1 LETKRFIGN
10 DLSRLYERVR
20 REFGPDAVIVRT
32 RSLLREGA
40 EPLVELI
47 AAPPQAGEELA
58 LDLQWTMVD
67 GALGRLQIAR
77 PRATVGDLEDL
88 VVREAH
94 AALPPPRLAPPPPD
108 FQPDPGWLEGY
119 VDAAPA
125 APQAGFPPGE
135 PAGISP
141 AQARRRSRPLPVLDS
156 IPAETPPDLGWAAR
170 PRPEAPRRPEG
181 GHAPAR
187 EPAPV
192 VGLKRRPNARGRAGS
207 SVESALVEAGLS
219 GEAARRVV
227 SAVPTEQDPAL
238 ALARCLE
245 LLDADY
251 PDEEHTSI
259 ITIQGAPGSG
269 RTTALLRMALDCADT
284 GRDAVLLAADF
295 SRAAARE
302 LIHAYGEATGL
313 PVVDAMDAAAL
324 RAAVQKAQRGT
335 CLFADVPAGAFA
347 ATLPPGVTHHAYLAV
362 PTHWQRGAV
371 EVALGTRG
379 ARFAGC
385 VFTFTDLA
393 TDLSPAV
400 SMAIEAGLGIAFLSS
415 GRDVGTGIMVAEP
428 LTLASGILRTR
439 TGETTDGRLVASA

>member
-1 LETKRFIGN
+1 METKRFIGN

-47 AAPPQAGEELA
+47 AAPAGEGEELA

-77 PRATVGDLEDL
+77 PRATVGDLEDM

-94 AALPPPRLAPPPPD
+94 AALPPPRLAPPPAESQREPA
-108 FQPDPGWLEGY
+108 WLEGY

-125 APQAGFPPGE
+125 APGAGFPQGE
-135 PAGISP
+135 PAGIP
-141 AQARRRSRPLPVLDS
+141 AAQARRRTPALPSLDS
-156 IPAETPPDLGWAAR
+156 IPLETPPELDWAAR
-170 PRPEAPRRPEG
+170 PRPGAPHRSEG
-181 GHAPAR
+181 AQQAASAA
-187 EPAPV
+187 APV
-192 VGLKRRPNARGRAGS
+192 GLRRRPNARGRAGIA
-207 SVESALVEAGLS
+207 VESALAGAGLS
-219 GEAARRVV
+219 AGAARRVA
-227 SAVPTEQDPAL
+227 SAVPSEQDPEL

-245 LLDADY
+245 LLAAEY
-251 PDEEHTSI
+251 PDEEHTSL

-284 GRDAVLLAADF
+284 GRDAVLLAADS

-324 RAAVQKAQRGT
+324 RAAVQRASRGT
-335 CLFADVPAGAFA
+335 CLFADVPAGPFA
-347 ATLPPGVTHHAYLAV
+347 ATLPAAVTHHAYLAV
-362 PTHWQRGAV
+362 PAHWQRGAV
-371 EVALGTRG
+371 EVALGTSET
-379 ARFAGC
+379 RFAGC

-393 TDLSPAV
+393 TDLSLAV
-400 SMAIEAGLGIAFLSS
+400 SMSIEAGLGIAFLSS
-415 GRDVGTGIMVAEP
+415 GRDVGTGIVVAEP